1 MYISELTKMFPSQDA
16 CIKHLE
22 RSRWPSGP
30 VCPYCFESKRIV
42 KMKGTNRYHC
52 NACRVSLSVTVN
64 TIFHD
69 TKLPLQKWFLAIAL
83 ITQSKNGVTVKQLQR
98 DLQTTYKTAWFMAM
112 RIRRA
117 VVDHGELLKGIM
129 E

>member
-1 MYISELTKMFPSQDA
+1 
-16 CIKHLE
+16 
-22 RSRWPSGP
+22 
-30 VCPYCFESKRIV
+30 
-42 KMKGTNRYHC
+42 
-52 NACRVSLSVTVN
+52 
-64 TIFHD
+64 
-69 TKLPLQKWFLAIAL
+69 LPLQKWFLAIAL